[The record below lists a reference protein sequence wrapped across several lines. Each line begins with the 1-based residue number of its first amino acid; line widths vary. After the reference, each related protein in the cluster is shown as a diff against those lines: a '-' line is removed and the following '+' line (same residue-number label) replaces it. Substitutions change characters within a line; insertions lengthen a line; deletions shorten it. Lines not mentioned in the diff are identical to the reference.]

1 MCTLYVY
8 TYHRTYVIA
17 CDIYIYILFL
27 HMHTHIHTPEYTLT
41 QAELNLRCTCNLWR
55 GHMAY
60 MASLW
65 APFLFC
71 FLACGFVFPAG
82 FSPPQVPGAEKEGLC
97 QLQVSCPASEGTE
110 SRLTLR
116 QKRAPREEAA
126 LSLHSFLCCMRGLI
140 PAIHPHS
147 NPVGPSDR
155 ICLCSDEPNPLGQT
169 GSSCHWNTILK
180 TRKQMPKR
188 GMVES
193 NLEIQAVGN
202 KSYSSHYACNKC
214 LK

>member
-82 FSPPQVPGAEKEGLC
+82 FSSPQVPGAEKEGS
-97 QLQVSCPASEGTE
+97 VSSKCPAQLLREQSQGSLWGRKELQGKRQPSVYTLSFVVWGVWSLLFIPTATRSDHLTE
-110 SRLTLR
+110 SVYA
-116 QKRAPREEAA
+116 QM
-126 LSLHSFLCCMRGLI
+126 SLI
-140 PAIHPHS
+140 PW
-147 NPVGPSDR
+147 V
-155 ICLCSDEPNPLGQT
+155 
-169 GSSCHWNTILK
+169 
-180 TRKQMPKR
+180 KQAAPAT
-188 GMVES
+188 
-193 NLEIQAVGN
+193 EIPF
-202 KSYSSHYACNKC
+202 
-214 LK
+214 